1 MLILET
7 DFDANSR
14 GLSFNISNMDNWID
28 VAYRALKD
36 EIRIISLT
44 HEGAEENGYNGMTWA
59 INMIY
64 MEIAYV

>member
-44 HEGAEENGYNGMTWA
+44 HEGAEEKWL
-59 INMIY
+59 
-64 MEIAYV
+64 